1 MLREARVC
9 VLDLWESFDT
19 EADYSSHL
27 VGYQLTK
34 VVNVTGVDHKVSM
47 KSINLEKLSNM
58 WQIGLDSAKLTFH
71 SITQTHI
78 RDITSRSEK

>member
-1 MLREARVC
+1 MC

-34 VVNVTGVDHKVSM
+34 VVNVSEVDHSVLM
-47 KSINLEKLSNM
+47 ISINPRK
-58 WQIGLDSAKLTFH
+58 IVR
-71 SITQTHI
+71 SII
-78 RDITSRSEK
+78 D